1 LDWDGKRKKTHT
13 VLFFGW
19 GPPFLDFYQ
28 KIIIRKKNKKNKK
41 SDYTDL
47 DNWTYLKKVI
57 KIKRNIDLIK
67 IKNKIKINL
76 K

>member
-1 LDWDGKRKKTHT
+1 M
-13 VLFFGW
+13 
-19 GPPFLDFYQ
+19 DFYQ
-28 KIIIRKKNKKNKK
+28 TIIIRNKNKK

-47 DNWTYLKKVI
+47 ENWTYLKKVI

>member
-1 LDWDGKRKKTHT
+1 MEKERKRA
-13 VLFFGW
+13 LCCFFGW

-28 KIIIRKKNKKNKK
+28 TIIIRNKNKK

-47 DNWTYLKKVI
+47 ENWTYLKKVI